1 LVYTIFDSPA
11 GWPDIERTAR
21 VKRWLKL
28 VAGAAAITLATAGC
42 AGSSGSNTGSAASTA
57 PSDGKLTVW
66 LMTGS
71 VPDSTSKALHKEFE
85 DAHPGVKVQ
94 YEVQQWN
101 GIQQKLT
108 TALAGDDAPDV
119 IEIGNTQTPF
129 FAAQGVLADLSGS
142 VNDFNGSQWL
152 AGLKASGEYDGKTYG
167 VPFYAANREVI
178 YRKDMFEQ
186 AGITTPPASRAEWLD
201 AITKLQAK
209 FGSDPD
215 FQALYLPGQ
224 YWYALLSFI
233 WDDGGD
239 IATAN
244 GTAFKASLDSP
255 GSKAGIEF
263 YKQLVDASRT
273 KAPKDND
280 ESNPA
285 QAGIYGGGKAAMFIG
300 APYEVATAAK
310 TDPSITAKT
319 GAFPIPSKTAGQT
332 APVFLGGS
340 NLVIPINSKDQALA
354 KDYLKLMSSA
364 KYQTELAKAG
374 YVPGTST
381 DVSALAS
388 DPLASVMATASKNGR
403 AVPASPKWGEVES
416 GQNPLKDMLTAY
428 LTGKKTLDQATA
440 DANAQLDKLIG

>member
-1 LVYTIFDSPA
+1 
-11 GWPDIERTAR
+11 

-42 AGSSGSNTGSAASTA
+42 AGSSGSGTGSAASTS
-57 PSDGKLTVW
+57 PSDGTLTVW

-71 VPDSTSKALHKEFE
+71 APDTMTAALHKEFE
-85 DAHPGVKVQ
+85 AAHPGVKVK

-108 TALAGDDAPDV
+108 TALAGSDAPDV
-119 IEIGNTQTPF
+119 IEIGNTQTPA

-142 VNDFNGSQWL
+142 VNDFNGPQWL
-152 AGLKASGEYDGKTYG
+152 GGLKASGEYGGKTYG
-167 VPFYAANREVI
+167 VPFYAASREVI

-201 AITKLQAK
+201 AIGKLNAK

-215 FQALYLPGQ
+215 FQSLYLPGQ
-224 YWYALLSFI
+224 NWYALLSFI

-239 IATAN
+239 IAKAN
-244 GTAFKASLDSP
+244 GTSFKATLDSA
-255 GSKAGIEF
+255 GSKAGIDF
-263 YKQLVDASRT
+263 YKQLVDASHT

-300 APYEVATAAK
+300 SPYEVATAAK
-310 TDPSITAKT
+310 TDASITAKT
-319 GAFPIPSKTAGQT
+319 GAFPIPGKTAGQS

-340 NLVIPINSKDQALA
+340 NLVIPINSKHQALA
-354 KDYLKLMSSA
+354 KDYLKLLSGA
-364 KYQTELAKAG
+364 KYQTQLAAAG

-381 DVSALAS
+381 DVSVLDS
-388 DPLASVMATASKNGR
+388 DPLASVMAKASKNGR
-403 AVPASPKWGEVES
+403 AVPTSPKWGEVES
-416 GQNPLKDMLTAY
+416 GQNPLKDMTTAY

-440 DANAQLDKLIG
+440 DANGQLNKLIG